1 MTRNRQLFRN
11 LTNEAWQNLAVVAV
25 VLIYVA
31 QVVLDI
37 VWGNLFGNFGVDFAA
52 FWSAGHIANQ
62 YGYGAVYDLDV
73 VAQVQRQFLPE
84 RALIP
89 DTVRILPTAYLP
101 LFLLP
106 FQVLA
111 MLPPA
116 SAAAIWIALNL
127 LGSVLYIGRCA
138 ARMGGSRVRALL
150 PLLLMISLPV
160 FQNAFLGQ
168 SNLWL
173 MICVGEFILAQAA
186 GREVRS
192 GAWLAGLLLKPQ
204 CLFLIV
210 PAVLLQRRWKS
221 AVGMLL
227 AGASII
233 LSSWLLAGTDALTS
247 LSRLWMG
254 YVGDLPT
261 SDPQLMMNWRMIG
274 IHLQGLVG
282 SDWARAITLAG
293 MAVTIIAA
301 LVLSLRRH
309 EPRDH
314 RATMVILGVLAA
326 TALVAWH
333 SHVHMAMIL
342 VPPLLAL
349 AVIPRLAFGRVL
361 SLWVWLPAAI
371 YVIRILLAALAR
383 AASLPDATF
392 GLVDLMGGLGLFLV
406 NLMLVVWSL
415 RRPAPSSS
423 AGSHL
428 PA

>member
-1 MTRNRQLFRN
+1 
-11 LTNEAWQNLAVVAV
+11 
-25 VLIYVA
+25 
-31 QVVLDI
+31 
-37 VWGNLFGNFGVDFAA
+37 
-52 FWSAGHIANQ
+52 
-62 YGYGAVYDLDV
+62 
-73 VAQVQRQFLPE
+73 
-84 RALIP
+84 
-89 DTVRILPTAYLP
+89 
-101 LFLLP
+101 
-106 FQVLA
+106 
-111 MLPPA
+111 
-116 SAAAIWIALNL
+116 
-127 LGSVLYIGRCA
+127 
-138 ARMGGSRVRALL
+138 
-150 PLLLMISLPV
+150 
-160 FQNAFLGQ
+160 
-168 SNLWL
+168 
-173 MICVGEFILAQAA
+173 
-186 GREVRS
+186 
-192 GAWLAGLLLKPQ
+192 
-204 CLFLIV
+204 
-210 PAVLLQRRWKS
+210 
-221 AVGMLL
+221 MLL

-415 RRPAPSSS
+415 RRLAPSSS